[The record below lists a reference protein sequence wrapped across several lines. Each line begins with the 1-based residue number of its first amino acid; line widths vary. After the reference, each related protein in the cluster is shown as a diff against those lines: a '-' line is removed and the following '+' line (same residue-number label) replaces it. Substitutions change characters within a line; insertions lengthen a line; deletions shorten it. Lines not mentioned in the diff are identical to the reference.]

1 VSLISKKLSQ
11 LFSMLTFKELITR
24 ICDEYI
30 WCVIKHLPGIGG
42 IYLRFLYLKM
52 FAKSVNGFVAVQRG
66 VHVAGSYGLELGRNI
81 IINRGCIL
89 GADGGIK
96 VGDDSA
102 LGTNVTLVANSHNL
116 ITHGTKDYSLRSRKS
131 PIIIGSGTILC
142 ANVYVDAGVRIG
154 DNVMVSANTAVLVDI
169 PNNQVVSSEKIYK
182 YTDVMRHNLGL
193 YGR

>member
-1 VSLISKKLSQ
+1 MSQVLSSLS
-11 LFSMLTFKELITR
+11 FRELITR

-30 WCVIKHLPGIGG
+30 WCILKHLPGIGG
-42 IYLRFLYLKM
+42 LYFRFVYLKI
-52 FAKSVNGFVAVQRG
+52 FAKSVDGFVAIQRG
-66 VHVAGSYGLELGRNI
+66 VHITGSYGLELGRNI

-89 GADGGIK
+89 GADGGITI
-96 VGDDSA
+96 GDNSA

-142 ANVYVDAGVRIG
+142 GNVYVDAGVRIG

-169 PNNQVVSSEKIYK
+169 PNDQVVSSAKLYK
-182 YTDVMRHNLGL
+182 YTDVMRYNIGL